1 MTALGAH
8 VGAKVQRSVAWV
20 RLHKLDDHCSCAH
33 GAMRGRHRR
42 QPFFRSHM
50 VPFRGRI
57 NQGMRGTLLAGT
69 TIGGTNR
76 LMTLSRSG
84 RLGAPPSFS
93 HLAIAADGVALT
105 SEMFVIHVYG
115 YDNDE

>member
-1 MTALGAH
+1 MAAN
-8 VGAKVQRSVAWV
+8 R
-20 RLHKLDDHCSCAH
+20 
-33 GAMRGRHRR
+33 
-42 QPFFRSHM
+42 FRSH
-50 VPFRGRI
+50 VTPFRGRI
-57 NQGMRGTLLAGT
+57 NQEHARYAARAAIKAIRNAGT

-76 LMTLSRSG
+76 LITLSRSG

-105 SEMFVIHVYG
+105 SERFVMHVYG